1 MITMDV
7 SRRREM
13 LAPIFERLPASK
25 VLVVGLGLRT
35 HVALTRYL
43 ASLDC
48 RITINDRKPESEL
61 QEEIRLIEHLKPNL
75 VTGGH
80 PMELSKGFDYVF
92 VSYGVSPELPLI
104 RASADDGAIVSNEIE
119 LLFSMSEAPIAGI
132 TGSAGKTTTTT
143 LTGKMLTAAGA
154 EVLVGGNIGLPL
166 IDILP
171 GKRPDWI
178 VLELSSFQLELV
190 RASVEI
196 GAILNVTPNHLDR
209 HHTLQAY
216 TQSKF
221 NLLRYQDLDG
231 RAVLGAED
239 PACRQLAAGCTGRV
253 DWFGLG
259 GAFSDGAFLEDGWLK
274 LFVDGRAETICHQTD
289 LRLLGEHNRLNALAA
304 SAVAAIAG
312 CPVAA
317 IREVLTTFG
326 GVEHR
331 LELVREVG
339 GIPYYNDSIATSPE
353 RTVAALKALD
363 PPIVL
368 LAGGR
373 SKHLP
378 IDEMVELISKRC
390 AAVVGFGEMGSEI
403 VESVQAIGASAPRAR
418 AVGSMEE
425 AFNIASSSA
434 LPGQAIL
441 LSPAGTSFD
450 AFRDFE
456 ERGQVFKKLVNGL

>member
-13 LAPIFERLPASK
+13 LAPIFEKLPASR
-25 VLVVGLGLRT
+25 VLVVGLGMRT

-61 QEEIRLIEHLKPNL
+61 QEEIKMIEHLGPNL

-80 PMELSKGFDYVF
+80 PIELSKGFDYVF

-104 RASADDGAIVSNEIE
+104 RASGDNAATITNEIE
-119 LLFSMSEAPIAGI
+119 LLFSVSEAPIAGI

-143 LTGKMLTAAGA
+143 LTGKMLRAAGA

-166 IDILP
+166 IDVLP
-171 GKRPDWI
+171 GKRPDWL

-216 TQSKF
+216 AQCKF

-239 PACRQLAAGCTGRV
+239 PACRQFAAGCTGRI

-259 GAFSDGAFLEDGWLK
+259 DAFSDGAFLDDGWLK
-274 LFVDGRAETICHQTD
+274 LVVDGGTETICHQTD

-304 SAVAAIAG
+304 SAVAARAG
-312 CPVAA
+312 CPVTA
-317 IREVLTTFG
+317 IREVLTTFA

-331 LELVREVG
+331 LELVREVDG
-339 GIPYYNDSIATSPE
+339 VRYYNDSIATSPE

-378 IDEMVELISKRC
+378 IDEMLEWIVRRC
-390 AAVVGFGEMGSEI
+390 AAVFGFGEMGSEI
-403 VESVQAIGASAPRAR
+403 VESVQAIGEPAPPAR
-418 AVGSMEE
+418 TVSSMAQ
-425 AFNIASSSA
+425 AFNLAKATA
-434 LPGQAIL
+434 LPGQAVL

-456 ERGQVFKKLVNGL
+456 ERGQVFKGLVNGL